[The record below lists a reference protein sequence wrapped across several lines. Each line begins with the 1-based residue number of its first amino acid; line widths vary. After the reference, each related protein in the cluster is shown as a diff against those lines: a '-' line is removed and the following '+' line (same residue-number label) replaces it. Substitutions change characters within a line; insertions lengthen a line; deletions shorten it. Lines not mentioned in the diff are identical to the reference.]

1 MFEEIIQ
8 KCILQ
13 VRRECSFFGSLML
26 FAEIEKSKTLP
37 TAATDG
43 RKIFFNED
51 EDSNLKTIHT
61 IHHYTPVFLQ

>member
-1 MFEEIIQ
+1 MFKETIQ

-26 FAEIEKSKTLP
+26 FAQIETTKKLP

-43 RKIFFNED
+43 RKIFLMK
-51 EDSNLKTIHT
+51 SS
-61 IHHYTPVFLQ
+61 

>member
-43 RKIFFNED
+43 RKIFFNE
-51 EDSNLKTIHT
+51 E
-61 IHHYTPVFLQ
+61 FLNSLPSQEQNALMLH

>member
-43 RKIFFNED
+43 RKIFLMRSF
-51 EDSNLKTIHT
+51 
-61 IHHYTPVFLQ
+61 